1 MTSLTLIVKRVL
13 SNTLFTNRQ
22 TLNEEKLL
30 FVLCAAECVIENSR
44 VMAEGGSEVCSDI
57 TLCQPPGCGRVER
70 ERERTQVMMPGELG
84 NISSNLRTV

>member
-1 MTSLTLIVKRVL
+1 MTSPTLIVKRVL

-57 TLCQPPGCGRVER
+57 TCASPRGVGEWR
-70 ERERTQVMMPGELG
+70 ERGGHR
-84 NISSNLRTV
+84 

>member
-1 MTSLTLIVKRVL
+1 MTSPTLIVKRVL

-70 ERERTQVMMPGELG
+70 ERGTQVMMPGELG